1 MKNFTQR
8 PRCCSS
14 FLLRFLV
21 LFVFILCLVLNVARV
36 FGLSG
41 LDYPCSNVY
50 EIVNLVLSRVSFSQK
65 LNVHCLDEYIL

>member
-1 MKNFTQR
+1 MLFIL
-8 PRCCSS
+8 
-14 FLLRFLV
+14 FVVV

-50 EIVNLVLSRVSFSQK
+50 EIVSFSQK
-65 LNVHCLDEYIL
+65 PNVHSLDEYIL